1 MAWVLLSRYYKR
13 ASADFP
19 DGVYAQLPFN
29 WFGSVPLGREA
40 VVESAH
46 LKVQLSENYDEICQ
60 DVLAIAHNQALAKN
74 VHIQSALL
82 SLLPKLAAFQRDVF
96 VSKYLSSTMN
106 YMDKLLLAKDRYN
119 AYMGIGILA
128 VATGP
133 DIQVWPLQLNFFLFP
148 FCDN

>member
-1 MAWVLLSRYYKR
+1 MCAGVYLNRSLGDTWVLLSRYYKR

-40 VVESAH
+40 VLERAH

-74 VHIQSALL
+74 VHIQSALHHR
-82 SLLPKLAAFQRDVF
+82 LPAQRDA
-96 VSKYLSSTMN
+96 
-106 YMDKLLLAKDRYN
+106 AKP
-119 AYMGIGILA
+119 
-128 VATGP
+128 V
-133 DIQVWPLQLNFFLFP
+133 V
-148 FCDN
+148 